1 MLIQEAIGK
10 ESRGIPMKISYKK
23 LWKMLID
30 KNMTRRDLRHMTGI
44 STTSIAKMGKGEN
57 MQTDV
62 LLRICK
68 VLKCDITEIMEIEY
82 DESDISSNGEEA

>member
-1 MLIQEAIGK
+1 MLTISHTQDIVLNGVIFFY

-23 LWKMLID
+23 LWKILID
-30 KNMTRRDLRHMTGI
+30 KNMTRSELRRLTGI

-57 MQTDV
+57 IQTDS

-68 VLKCDITEIMEIEY
+68 VLKCDITEIMEIE
-82 DESDISSNGEEA
+82 I

>member
-1 MLIQEAIGK
+1 
-10 ESRGIPMKISYKK
+10 MKISYKK

-30 KNMTRRDLRHMTGI
+30 KDMTRRDLRFLTGI
-44 STTSIAKMGKGEN
+44 STTSVAKMGKGEN
-57 MQTDV
+57 VQTDI

-82 DESDISSNGEEA
+82 DESDNLQ

>member
-1 MLIQEAIGK
+1 V
-10 ESRGIPMKISYKK
+10 KISYKK
-23 LWKMLID
+23 LWKILID
-30 KNMTRRDLRHMTGI
+30 KNMTRRDLRYMTGI

-68 VLKCDITEIMEIEY
+68 ALKCDVTEIMGIEY
-82 DESDISSNGEEA
+82 DESDNLK

>member
-1 MLIQEAIGK
+1 
-10 ESRGIPMKISYKK
+10 MKISYKK

-57 MQTDV
+57 MQTDI

-68 VLKCDITEIMEIEY
+68 VLKCDVTEIMEIEY
-82 DESDISSNGEEA
+82 DASDNLQ

>member
-1 MLIQEAIGK
+1 M
-10 ESRGIPMKISYKK
+10 RISYKK
-23 LWKMLID
+23 LWKILID
-30 KNMTRRDLRHMTGI
+30 KNMTRRDLRRLTGI

-57 MQTDV
+57 IYTDN

-82 DESDISSNGEEA
+82 DETDN